1 MIKPILR
8 KELYDRIHIHQSTSD
23 YSEFFNKFIP
33 RSHMPSDYGGNL
45 SSISQLNEENR
56 KYLYEM
62 RGYFLSEMD
71 QMNLKFEDRVIEPS
85 ADEDDEFFDAE

>member
-33 RSHMPSDYGGNL
+33 RSHMPSDYGGYL
-45 SSISQLNEENR
+45 PSISQLNEENR

-85 ADEDDEFFDAE
+85 ADEDDEFFDTE